1 VLIHISSI
9 QMDPYMYGGAMAAA
23 PLAPSSNT
31 LAAGYY
37 GVPMPAAQPPMPV
50 QSSPDTKLFVGGV
63 LTTTTSAT
71 LGAYFAQFGSVVE
84 ARIVMDRVTGR
95 SKGYAFVT
103 FADVESAA
111 RAAAPG
117 IHMIEGKACNTNL
130 VSQKDQAMAA
140 YQSDPANAAKRSFN
154 GDGESG
160 GDSKRRRTEGLTSSA
175 NFGSYSYPP
184 SYPGWGPAASSPGA
198 PSPYAPYPGMAPV
211 IPSSAGFYPAPLAG
225 RPGDPKIFVGGIAPT
240 TTEDSLAHML
250 SIFGDISESKVLF
263 DREKNETKGVAFVTF
278 VDPAAAV
285 RAATCGVLFI
295 EGRRCTTNLSS
306 AKQSNKK

>member
-1 VLIHISSI
+1 
-9 QMDPYMYGGAMAAA
+9 MDPYSMYAGTMAQQQAPGAT
-23 PLAPSSNT
+23 SSNA

-37 GVPMPAAQPPMPV
+37 GVPTAPPPMPMPV
-50 QSSPDTKLFVGGV
+50 QASPDTKMFVGGV

-103 FADVESAA
+103 FADVDSAA

-154 GDGESG
+154 GEGEAG
-160 GDSKRRRTEGLTSSA
+160 GDPKRRRTEGLTSSA
-175 NFGSYSYPP
+175 NFGTYAYP
-184 SYPGWGPAASSPGA
+184 SAYPGWGPAASPVAASAYGM
-198 PSPYAPYPGMAPV
+198 YPGMAPAM
-211 IPSSAGFYPAPLAG
+211 PSSAGFYPAPLAG
-225 RPGDPKIFVGGIAPT
+225 RPGDPKIFVGGISPT
-240 TTEDSLAHML
+240 TTEDTLAHIL

-306 AKQSNKK
+306 AKESRKK

>member
-1 VLIHISSI
+1 
-9 QMDPYMYGGAMAAA
+9 M
-23 PLAPSSNT
+23 T
-31 LAAGYY
+31 AGYY
-37 GVPMPAAQPPMPV
+37 GVPMPAAPPPMPV
-50 QSSPDTKLFVGGV
+50 QSSPETKLFVGGV
-63 LTTTTSAT
+63 SSTTTSAA

-103 FADVESAA
+103 FADADSAA
-111 RAAAPG
+111 RAAALG
-117 IHMIEGKACNTNL
+117 IHMIEGKNCNANL

-140 YQSDPANAAKRSFN
+140 YQSDPANAAKRTFN
-154 GDGESG
+154 GDGETG
-160 GDSKRRRTEGLTSSA
+160 GEAKRRRTEGLTSSA
-175 NFGSYSYPP
+175 NFGSYAYPP
-184 SYPGWGPAASSPGA
+184 NYPGWGTPAAPPGA
-198 PSPYAPYPGMAPV
+198 ATPYAPYPGMAPV

-240 TTEDSLAHML
+240 TTEDSLAHAL
-250 SIFGDISESKVLF
+250 SVFGDISESKILY
-263 DREKNETKGVAFVTF
+263 DKEKNETKGVAFVTF